1 MSRLKL
7 SKTHSITHSI
17 TKSNLTGNYSLE
29 DTSKGA
35 LEHVGT
41 YTECL
46 RIVKD
51 IELRPAKYR
60 HKVAH
65 K

>member
-7 SKTHSITHSI
+7 SKTHSIE
-17 TKSNLTGNYSLE
+17 KSSLKDNYTLE
-29 DTSKGA
+29 DTHAGH

-46 RIVKD
+46 KIAKG
-51 IELRPAKYR
+51 IELKPIKKRRCKR
-60 HKVAH
+60 
-65 K
+65 

>member
-1 MSRLKL
+1 MKRVKL
-7 SKTHSITHSI
+7 SKTHSID
-17 TKSNLTGNYSLE
+17 KSNPTGNYSLE
-29 DTSKGA
+29 DTQSGA

-46 RIVKD
+46 KI
-51 IELRPAKYR
+51 AKGLKIKPIR
-60 HKVAH
+60 SRKRRDT